1 MALCGFNQEMLEGL
15 SGFYKGL
22 VEHGILERS
31 KKKKQATET
40 TINKEL
46 EDMNDFLRETRRIE
60 DPEIKDLTE
69 ALTKH
74 ALSYYKFV
82 QKKGVKNY
90 KEIIQFLND
99 YYFAMDDKYYS
110 ELGGK
115 PEAMKK
121 LAIYLNE
128 KVKKMGKQTSQTNSN
143 NLNIGNH

>member
-82 QKKGVKNY
+82 QKKGVKN
-90 KEIIQFLND
+90 
-99 YYFAMDDKYYS
+99 
-110 ELGGK
+110 
-115 PEAMKK
+115 
-121 LAIYLNE
+121 
-128 KVKKMGKQTSQTNSN
+128 
-143 NLNIGNH
+143 

>member
-110 ELGGK
+110 ELEGK